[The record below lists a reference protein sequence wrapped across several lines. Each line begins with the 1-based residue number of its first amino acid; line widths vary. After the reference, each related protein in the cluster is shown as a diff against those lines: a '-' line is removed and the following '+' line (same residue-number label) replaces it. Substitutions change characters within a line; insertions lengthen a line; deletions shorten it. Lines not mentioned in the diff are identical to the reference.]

1 MQAAAAAA
9 NGAGDVQKPQQQPL
23 VAGAPPPPPPA
34 AVVPPHWVAMPF
46 APPPGAAAM
55 VMQPHHMAP
64 PPPQFAPTHFVPFHA
79 VAPPRAAAV
88 ALGSP
93 APHQPGQEEN
103 KSVWVGDLH
112 YWMDENYLH
121 SCFGYT
127 GEVSTDARPTSSLTS
142 PDLGHGTTQLHE
154 TKKII
159 NLSTK
164 KGKEDVSFAL
174 AHESFFFDVTSPCCF
189 LPQPAD

>member
-1 MQAAAAAA
+1 MQAAAAA

-79 VAPPRAAAV
+79 VAPPRAQSVPAAV

-127 GEVSTDARPTSSLTS
+127 GEVSTDAR
-142 PDLGHGTTQLHE
+142 DLLPRQPRSWPRHHTAPRN
-154 TKKII
+154 KKNNKFIYQ
-159 NLSTK
+159 K
-164 KGKEDVSFAL
+164 RKRRC
-174 AHESFFFDVTSPCCF
+174 FFCTRP
-189 LPQPAD
+189 